1 MGSNADKFY
10 EENKVNIYICQT
22 ELNNFLIN
30 YLIYSI
36 FPNNNLEYKN
46 KIEIQNIKH
55 YIYFKGENHGIIN
68 EINING
74 IATRISNGQSSK
86 SIVICFLTNN
96 SHLEMLKRILLGI
109 VEECRPFV
117 IFVKIHEFSRNLQEI
132 RKLSQINIIKYF
144 GKSPEDINRD
154 NTQRT
159 YNLIFS
165 KILQID
171 AYFNERGTLFRNYLF

>member
-1 MGSNADKFY
+1 
-10 EENKVNIYICQT
+10 
-22 ELNNFLIN
+22 
-30 YLIYSI
+30 
-36 FPNNNLEYKN
+36 
-46 KIEIQNIKH
+46 
-55 YIYFKGENHGIIN
+55 
-68 EINING
+68 
-74 IATRISNGQSSK
+74 
-86 SIVICFLTNN
+86 
-96 SHLEMLKRILLGI
+96 MLRTKLLGI